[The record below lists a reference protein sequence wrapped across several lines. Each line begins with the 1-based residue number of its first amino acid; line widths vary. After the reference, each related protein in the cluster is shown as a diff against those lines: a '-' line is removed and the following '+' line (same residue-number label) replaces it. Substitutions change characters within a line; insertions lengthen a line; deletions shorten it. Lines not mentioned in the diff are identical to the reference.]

1 VHAIDPPWQI
11 LQDRVATLG
20 GSGGDTA
27 GSVGR
32 TLAAEEAWDVT
43 VLVAAASKYGSTAE
57 IAEAIGRAL
66 RENGVAAD
74 VRPVD
79 EVGDLSGYTGV
90 VLGSAVY
97 VGRWLEAARR
107 FAEERAEE
115 LAAKPTWLFSSG
127 PVGDPP
133 QPEADE
139 AVQIEP
145 LMVKSKAR
153 EHRLF
158 AGKID
163 KSKLG
168 FGERALLLALR
179 VPEGDFRE
187 WAEIAAWA
195 KTIAGAIGEEGSS
208 DVR

>member
-1 VHAIDPPWQI
+1 M
-11 LQDRVATLG
+11 
-20 GSGGDTA
+20 
-27 GSVGR
+27 
-32 TLAAEEAWDVT
+32 T
-43 VLVAAASKYGSTAE
+43 VLVATASKYGATAE

-66 RENGVAAD
+66 RESGVAAD
-74 VRPVD
+74 VRPV
-79 EVGDLSGYTGV
+79 EQAGDLSGYTGV

-97 VGRWLEAARR
+97 VGRWLEGARR
-107 FAEERAEE
+107 FAEEHAEE

-133 QPEADE
+133 KPEAGQ

-145 LMVKSKAR
+145 LIVTTRAR
-153 EHRLF
+153 GHWLF

-179 VPEGDFRE
+179 VPEGDFRD
-187 WAEIAAWA
+187 WAEITEWA
-195 KTIAGAIGEEGSS
+195 TTIAGAIGEEGSR

>member
-1 VHAIDPPWQI
+1 M
-11 LQDRVATLG
+11 
-20 GSGGDTA
+20 
-27 GSVGR
+27 
-32 TLAAEEAWDVT
+32 T

-74 VRPVD
+74 VRPV
-79 EVGDLSGYTGV
+79 EQVGDLSGYTGV

-97 VGRWLEAARR
+97 AGRWLEGARR
-107 FAEERAEE
+107 FAEEHAEE

-133 QPEADE
+133 KPEAGE

-145 LMVKSKAR
+145 LMATTRAR
-153 EHRLF
+153 GHRLF

-179 VPEGDFRE
+179 GPEGDFR
-187 WAEIAAWA
+187 
-195 KTIAGAIGEEGSS
+195 
-208 DVR
+208 D